1 MWPYTTEEN
10 EYLSNPKKE
19 EEDWDYDTYGY
30 GA

>member
-1 MWPYTTEEN
+1 MWPYTAEEN

-19 EEDWDYDTYGY
+19 EDWDYDTYGH